1 MFAPIVAVCIL
12 GGDCEMLERSDG
24 MKYKTHE
31 ECVAATTQDVK
42 EISEYLFAKG
52 IVATVGFKC
61 EENKDSV

>member
-1 MFAPIVAVCIL
+1 MFSPIVAVCVL
-12 GGDCEMLERSDG
+12 GGDCTLLERSDEL
-24 MKYKTHE
+24 KYKTHE
-31 ECVAATTQDVK
+31 ECVVATTQDVK

>member
-1 MFAPIVAVCIL
+1 
-12 GGDCEMLERSDG
+12 MLVRSDG

-31 ECVAATTQDVK
+31 ECVTATTQDVK

-61 EENKDSV
+61 EEDKDSV